1 MHRSN
6 SDGGRSGFRA
16 AATSGSPV
24 VGTPPGLG
32 SRRSQ
37 NTDAWYG
44 SSLPTAEGWGLSDA
58 AENTSASSH
67 QAASDAAHN
76 LPASVGTSSGGNR
89 NSRGSLAGQ
98 YAQKSSPGQGRSQTG
113 NSRHRNMDSSNLGR
127 NSGPQGLGRR
137 ASGSPHVQ
145 SNFVPIPKRYLN
157 NPSGPAGTPS
167 NSQQHQG
174 TPNSRGRY
182 GITPK
187 DANKIGSADR
197 TRHSEYWP
205 QDLLQKGFKNMK
217 LFRSVMRINAGDK
230 TQAYASLP
238 GLSADIF
245 IRGFESQNRSVEGDE
260 VALRILPP
268 CAWWVFKREQ
278 LKAAQKAAAKG
289 QSGESQG
296 IDLAGTD
303 TAAISEV
310 ATPAA
315 LSMENAGSGGE
326 IPYQFAD
333 TDGPEVDA
341 PDGLGSAQILQ
352 PLDEDSVFDMSDI
365 TSSGGTGLAS
375 RVAAQSARSGQH
387 QTNDTPTRFP
397 PGGTE
402 GDQDAGSTLDSESAL
417 GIPESPAESSGMQD
431 LPSASLSSHADSF
444 SWSAALADKLSL
456 DDSQKEG
463 MPDTP
468 DSMVAMGSAPSTTLS
483 DFSAVGGP
491 GDREGLGQKGPT
503 QGRRSSY
510 SSNRRRSVDNRDNGA
525 PRDSVWHGVE
535 SVEAAVRILNDLMLK
550 FPGMRP
556 TAEVVGILNK
566 SVRRQQVVGILQ
578 QEHAGDVLML
588 IASDPRMPHMM
599 VNAASMPF
607 ELGQQLQAEARDPT
621 VVMKTLVSGIMTT
634 WAAGSVYPLAEVRS
648 ALGQAGELEA
658 ETLALLEMEAVSSAD
673 FSPEVLACLPQDLP
687 WSISAQ
693 DRTYR
698 RDFTGIRLFSIDPPT
713 ARDLDDALSIQQLP
727 GGNFRVGVHIAD
739 VAHFIRQG
747 SALDEE
753 AQARAT
759 SVYLVQRVIPML
771 PRLLCEQLCS
781 LNPGVE
787 RLAFSITWDLTP
799 KGKIL
804 AQWAGRS
811 IIKSCVKLAYGHAQ
825 DIIEGKF
832 AGLPDQETPSVEL
845 HGYAWPEVVEDVL
858 GLNGIARHLKA
869 GRASNGALR
878 LDNTKLY
885 FKMDDNGNPVSAAPY
900 VQREANQLVE
910 EFMLLANMSV
920 AKIVAN
926 AFPEQALLRRHPPP
940 DERKIGDLVQMA
952 EDLGLSLDVST
963 AGSIAHS
970 LQALREGC
978 ADKAVMEVVTLLA
991 TKPMK
996 NAEYFSTGDFEDATK
1011 WHHYA
1016 LAVSHY
1022 THFTSP
1028 IRRYPDVL
1036 VHRLLAAALRLN
1048 PSLTQLPA
1056 DMPCDQPQPGPPPAD
1071 TVSSEVVPANLA
1083 HSAIAASG
1091 EAAQAGAPDDAAED
1105 DGHRGRTAAVTAQHG
1120 LVDGGTVS
1128 AIATHCNQRKQAAK
1142 NVQDGSLRLY
1152 LCVLLRQNPI
1162 VTEAVCLQIGG
1173 NRFIDVYISELGMD
1187 RRIHFEHML
1196 PAVTADFDK
1205 EQKSLTLTRLHQT
1218 PQRDHRHQAGKENS
1232 TQQHPESNVGP
1243 AVIDPSLSKSDS
1255 RHRGTGAEASNPLNS
1270 SGPEECDASTSAGP
1284 ESEPCMQGI
1293 EFLQNLKNPSNLQPV
1308 SLPLQLKLFARIPVV
1323 ISARLFGQTGKPS
1336 ETFVHMLV
1344 K

>member
-1 MHRSN
+1 MNGDQDRGRGRGRGRNGGRNQAGNRGRERNVHRSN
-6 SDGGRSGFRA
+6 SEGGRSGFRA
-16 AATSGSPV
+16 AATGGSPV

-32 SRRSQ
+32 SRRPQ
-37 NTDAWYG
+37 NADARYS
-44 SSLPTAEGWGLSDA
+44 SSLSTAENGGLSDA
-58 AENTSASSH
+58 AENTLASRH
-67 QAASDAAHN
+67 QAASDAALN
-76 LPASVGTSSGGNR
+76 LPGAGTSPGNNR

-98 YAQKSSPGQGRSQTG
+98 YAQGSSPGQGRSQNG
-113 NSRHRNMDSSNLGR
+113 NNWHKNTVSSNHGR
-127 NSGPQGLGRR
+127 NSGPHGSGRR

-145 SNFVPIPKRYLN
+145 SNIVPIPKRYLN
-157 NPSGPAGTPS
+157 NPSGPASTPS
-167 NSQQHQG
+167 NTQQHHG
-174 TPNSRGRY
+174 TPNSRGRH
-182 GITPK
+182 GTTPK
-187 DANKIGSADR
+187 GANKIGTSDR

-205 QDLLQKGFKNMK
+205 QDLLQKGFKSME

-238 GLSADIF
+238 GLSADVF
-245 IRGFESQNRSVEGDE
+245 IRGLESQNRSVEGDE

-268 CAWWVFKREQ
+268 CGWWVFKREQ
-278 LKAAQKAAAKG
+278 LKAAKKAAAKG
-289 QSGESQG
+289 PSREAQG
-296 IDLAGTD
+296 VDLAGTD
-303 TAAISEV
+303 NAAISEV
-310 ATPAA
+310 ATPAG
-315 LSMENAGSGGE
+315 LSMDNAVSGGD
-326 IPYQFAD
+326 ISYQFAD
-333 TDGPEVDA
+333 TDGPETDA
-341 PDGLGSAQILQ
+341 PDNLGSAQILQ
-352 PLDEDSVFDMSDI
+352 PVDEDTVFDMSDI
-365 TSSGGTGLAS
+365 TSNDGTA
-375 RVAAQSARSGQH
+375 
-387 QTNDTPTRFP
+387 
-397 PGGTE
+397 
-402 GDQDAGSTLDSESAL
+402 
-417 GIPESPAESSGMQD
+417 
-431 LPSASLSSHADSF
+431 PSA
-444 SWSAALADKLSL
+444 
-456 DDSQKEG
+456 
-463 MPDTP
+463 
-468 DSMVAMGSAPSTTLS
+468 TLS
-483 DFSAVGGP
+483 EFSAVGEP
-491 GDREGLGQKGPT
+491 GGKEGSGQKGPR
-503 QGRRSSY
+503 QPRRSSY

-525 PRDSVWHGVE
+525 PKDSAWHGVE
-535 SVEAAVRILNDLMLK
+535 SIEVAVGILNDLMLK

-566 SVRRQQVVGILQ
+566 SVRRQQVVGILK
-578 QEHAGDVLML
+578 QEHAGDVLTL

-607 ELGQQLQAEARDPT
+607 ELRQQLQAEARDPS
-621 VVMKTLVSGIMTT
+621 VVMRTLVSGIMTT
-634 WAAGSVYPLAEVRS
+634 WAASSVYPVAEVRC

-687 WSISAQ
+687 WTISPQ

-759 SVYLVQRVIPML
+759 SVYLVQKVIPML

-825 DIIEGKF
+825 DMIEGKF
-832 AGLPDQETPSVEL
+832 AGLPDQEAPSVEL

-858 GLNGIARHLKA
+858 ALNGIARHLKA
-869 GRASNGALR
+869 ARASNGALR

-920 AKIVAN
+920 ANIVAD
-926 AFPEQALLRRHPPP
+926 AFPECAMLRRHPPP

-963 AGSIAHS
+963 AGSIAQS

-1011 WHHYA
+1011 WRHYA

-1056 DMPCDQPQPGPPPAD
+1056 DMPCDQPQPGPPLGD
-1071 TVSSEVVPANLA
+1071 SSSSEVVPASLA
-1083 HSAIAASG
+1083 DSTVAADG
-1091 EAAQAGAPDDAAED
+1091 EAVRSGATDAAAGG
-1105 DGHRGRTAAVTAQHG
+1105 DGRRGRTAAVTAQHG
-1120 LVDGGTVS
+1120 LVDGDMVS

-1152 LCVLLRQNPI
+1152 LCVLLRQNPV

-1173 NRFIDVYISELGMD
+1173 NKFVDLYISELGMD

-1205 EQKSLTLTRLHQT
+1205 EQKLLTLTYLSQMPQRGNRHQT
-1218 PQRDHRHQAGKENS
+1218 GKENS
-1232 TQQHPESNVGP
+1232 MLQVSESSEAP
-1243 AVIDPSLSKSDS
+1243 AVIDPSLSKSDN
-1255 RHRGTGAEASNPLNS
+1255 RHRG
-1270 SGPEECDASTSAGP
+1270 
-1284 ESEPCMQGI
+1284 
-1293 EFLQNLKNPSNLQPV
+1293 
-1308 SLPLQLKLFARIPVV
+1308 
-1323 ISARLFGQTGKPS
+1323 TGKPS

>member
-1 MHRSN
+1 MNGDQDRGRGRGRGRNGGRNQAGNRGRERNVHRSN
-6 SDGGRSGFRA
+6 SEGGRSGFRA
-16 AATSGSPV
+16 AATGGSPV

-32 SRRSQ
+32 SRRPQ
-37 NTDAWYG
+37 NADARYS
-44 SSLPTAEGWGLSDA
+44 SSLSTAENGGLSDA
-58 AENTSASSH
+58 AENTLASRH
-67 QAASDAAHN
+67 QAASDAALN
-76 LPASVGTSSGGNR
+76 LPGAGTSPGNNR

-98 YAQKSSPGQGRSQTG
+98 YAQGSSPGQGRSQNG
-113 NSRHRNMDSSNLGR
+113 NNWHKNTVSSNHGR
-127 NSGPQGLGRR
+127 NSGPHGSGRR

-145 SNFVPIPKRYLN
+145 SNIVPIPKRYLN
-157 NPSGPAGTPS
+157 NPSGPASTPS
-167 NSQQHQG
+167 NTQQHHG
-174 TPNSRGRY
+174 TPNSRGRH
-182 GITPK
+182 GTTPK
-187 DANKIGSADR
+187 GANKIGTSDR

-205 QDLLQKGFKNMK
+205 QDLLQKGFKSME

-238 GLSADIF
+238 GLSADVF
-245 IRGFESQNRSVEGDE
+245 IRGLESQNRSVEGDE

-268 CAWWVFKREQ
+268 CGWWVFKREQ

-289 QSGESQG
+289 PSREAQG
-296 IDLAGTD
+296 VDLAGTD
-303 TAAISEV
+303 NAAISEV
-310 ATPAA
+310 ATPAG
-315 LSMENAGSGGE
+315 LSMDNAVSGGD
-326 IPYQFAD
+326 ISYQFAD
-333 TDGPEVDA
+333 TDGPETDA
-341 PDGLGSAQILQ
+341 PDNLGSAQILQ
-352 PLDEDSVFDMSDI
+352 PVDEDTVFDMSDI
-365 TSSGGTGLAS
+365 TSNDGTGLANHA
-375 RVAAQSARSGQH
+375 AAQSAPSGQH
-387 QTNDTPTRFP
+387 QTNDALTQLP
-397 PGGTE
+397 PDGTE
-402 GDQDAGSTLDSESAL
+402 DDQDVGSTLDNESAL
-417 GIPESPAESSGMQD
+417 GIPESLAESSGMQD

-456 DDSQKEG
+456 DDSQKQG
-463 MPDTP
+463 VPDTP
-468 DSMVAMGSAPSTTLS
+468 DSMMAMGSAPSATLS
-483 DFSAVGGP
+483 EFSAVGEP
-491 GDREGLGQKGPT
+491 GGKEGSGQKGPR
-503 QGRRSSY
+503 QPRRSSY

-525 PRDSVWHGVE
+525 PKDSAWHGVE
-535 SVEAAVRILNDLMLK
+535 SIEVAVGILNDLMLK

-566 SVRRQQVVGILQ
+566 SVRRQQVVGILK
-578 QEHAGDVLML
+578 QEHAGDVLTL

-607 ELGQQLQAEARDPT
+607 ELRQQLQAEARDPS
-621 VVMKTLVSGIMTT
+621 VVMRTLVSGIMTT
-634 WAAGSVYPLAEVRS
+634 WAASSVYPVAEVRC

-687 WSISAQ
+687 WTISPQ

-759 SVYLVQRVIPML
+759 SVYLVQKVIPML

-825 DIIEGKF
+825 DMIEGKF
-832 AGLPDQETPSVEL
+832 AGLPDQEAPSVEL

-858 GLNGIARHLKA
+858 ALNGIARHLKA
-869 GRASNGALR
+869 ARASNGALR

-920 AKIVAN
+920 ANIVAD
-926 AFPEQALLRRHPPP
+926 AFPECAMLRRHPPP

-963 AGSIAHS
+963 AGSIAQS

-1011 WHHYA
+1011 WRHYA

-1056 DMPCDQPQPGPPPAD
+1056 DMPCDQPQPGPPLGD
-1071 TVSSEVVPANLA
+1071 SSSSEVVPASLA
-1083 HSAIAASG
+1083 DSTVAADG
-1091 EAAQAGAPDDAAED
+1091 EAVRSGATDAAAGG
-1105 DGHRGRTAAVTAQHG
+1105 DGRRGRTAAVTAQHG
-1120 LVDGGTVS
+1120 LVDGDMVS

-1152 LCVLLRQNPI
+1152 LCVLLRQNPV

-1173 NRFIDVYISELGMD
+1173 NKFVDLYISELGMD

-1205 EQKSLTLTRLHQT
+1205 EQK
-1218 PQRDHRHQAGKENS
+1218 
-1232 TQQHPESNVGP
+1232 
-1243 AVIDPSLSKSDS
+1243 
-1255 RHRGTGAEASNPLNS
+1255 
-1270 SGPEECDASTSAGP
+1270 
-1284 ESEPCMQGI
+1284 
-1293 EFLQNLKNPSNLQPV
+1293 
-1308 SLPLQLKLFARIPVV
+1308 
-1323 ISARLFGQTGKPS
+1323 
-1336 ETFVHMLV
+1336 
-1344 K
+1344 

>member
-1 MHRSN
+1 MNGDQDRGRGRGRGRNAGRNQPGNRGRGRNMHRSN

-32 SRRSQ
+32 SRRPQ
-37 NTDAWYG
+37 NADARYS

-58 AENTSASSH
+58 ADNTL
-67 QAASDAAHN
+67 AAGA
-76 LPASVGTSSGGNR
+76 GTSSGGNR
-89 NSRGSLAGQ
+89 NSRGSLAG
-98 YAQKSSPGQGRSQTG
+98 P
-113 NSRHRNMDSSNLGR
+113 
-127 NSGPQGLGRR
+127 PGLGRR

-145 SNFVPIPKRYLN
+145 SNIVPIPKRYLN
-157 NPSGPAGTPS
+157 NPSGPASTPN
-167 NSQQHQG
+167 NSQQHHG

-182 GITPK
+182 GVTSQG
-187 DANKIGSADR
+187 ANKIGSSDR

-205 QDLLQKGFKNMK
+205 QDLLQKGFKNME

-245 IRGFESQNRSVEGDE
+245 IRGLESQNRSVEGDE

-268 CAWWVFKREQ
+268 CGWWVFKREQ

-289 QSGESQG
+289 PSREAQG
-296 IDLAGTD
+296 VDLAGSPN
-303 TAAISEV
+303 AAISEV

-315 LSMENAGSGGE
+315 LSMENAVSGGK

-333 TDGPEVDA
+333 TDGPEADA
-341 PDGLGSAQILQ
+341 P
-352 PLDEDSVFDMSDI
+352 
-365 TSSGGTGLAS
+365 
-375 RVAAQSARSGQH
+375 
-387 QTNDTPTRFP
+387 
-397 PGGTE
+397 
-402 GDQDAGSTLDSESAL
+402 
-417 GIPESPAESSGMQD
+417 
-431 LPSASLSSHADSF
+431 
-444 SWSAALADKLSL
+444 DKLSL
-456 DDSQKEG
+456 DDSQIKG
-463 MPDTP
+463 VPDTP
-468 DSMVAMGSAPSTTLS
+468 DSMVAMGSVPSTTLS
-483 DFSAVGGP
+483 EFSAVGVP
-491 GDREGLGQKGPT
+491 GEKEGSGQKGST

-510 SSNRRRSVDNRDNGA
+510 SSSRRRSVDNRDNGA
-525 PRDSVWHGVE
+525 PKHSAWHGVE
-535 SVEAAVRILNDLMLK
+535 SVEAAVGILNELMLK

-566 SVRRQQVVGILQ
+566 SVRRQQVVGILK
-578 QEHAGDVLML
+578 QEHAGDVLTL

-607 ELGQQLQAEARDPT
+607 ELRQQLQAEARDPS
-621 VVMKTLVSGIMTT
+621 VVMKTLVSGMMTT
-634 WAAGSVYPLAEVRS
+634 WAAGSTYPVAEVRS

-687 WSISAQ
+687 WSISPQ

-698 RDFTGIRLFSIDPPT
+698 RDFTGTRLFSIDPPT

-811 IIKSCVKLAYGHAQ
+811 IIRSCVKLAYGHAQ
-825 DIIEGKF
+825 DMIEGKF

-858 GLNGIARHLKA
+858 ALNGIARHLKA

-885 FKMDDNGNPVSAAPY
+885 FKTDDNGNPVSAAPY

-910 EFMLLANMSV
+910 ECMLLANMSV
-920 AKIVAN
+920 AKIVAD
-926 AFPEQALLRRHPPP
+926 AFPERALLRRHPPP

-978 ADKAVMEVVTLLA
+978 TDKAVMEVVTLLA

-1036 VHRLLAAALRLN
+1036 
-1048 PSLTQLPA
+1048 
-1056 DMPCDQPQPGPPPAD
+1056 
-1071 TVSSEVVPANLA
+1071 
-1083 HSAIAASG
+1083 
-1091 EAAQAGAPDDAAED
+1091 
-1105 DGHRGRTAAVTAQHG
+1105 HG

-1152 LCVLLRQNPI
+1152 SCVLLRQNPI

-1187 RRIHFEHML
+1187 RRILFEHML

-1205 EQKSLTLTRLHQT
+1205 EHKSLTLTHLHQT
-1218 PQRDHRHQAGKENS
+1218 PQRGNRHQAGKENS
-1232 TQQHPESNVGP
+1232 MQQSSEPSNGP
-1243 AVIDPSLSKSDS
+1243 AVIDSSLSKSDS
-1255 RHRGTGAEASNPLNS
+1255 RHRGTGAKASSPLNS
-1270 SGPEECDASTSAGP
+1270 SGHQTDATAVL
-1284 ESEPCMQGI
+1284 C
-1293 EFLQNLKNPSNLQPV
+1293 L
-1308 SLPLQLKLFARIPVV
+1308 
-1323 ISARLFGQTGKPS
+1323 
-1336 ETFVHMLV
+1336 
-1344 K
+1344 